1 MTQKT
6 KIIFLHKKIKEIEE
20 SLFKLG
26 KILSKL
32 KKYQDHDNIE
42 YKGIR
47 NIGQLFNQSVDKD
60 YLKSIRTNSDFNGY
74 IEYESKEHKGKILSI
89 KEYLDKIRP
98 YLIDIIIDHKTKEN
112 GKFIQVIKELI
123 IKLKENGRFN

>member
-60 YLKSIRTNSDFNGY
+60 YHKSIRTNSDFNGY

-89 KEYLDKIRP
+89 KEHLDKIRP

>member
-42 YKGIR
+42 YKVIR
-47 NIGQLFNQSVDKD
+47 NIGQLFNQSIDKD
-60 YLKSIRTNSDFNGY
+60 YHKSIRTNIDFNGY
-74 IEYESKEHKGKILSI
+74 IEYENKEHKAKILSI
-89 KEYLDKIRP
+89 KQYLYMIRP
-98 YLIDIIIDHKTKEN
+98 YLSDIIIDHKTKEN
-112 GKFIQVIKELI
+112 GKFIQVIKEMI